1 MLCKHHHGEI
11 LTNFSLNSVAFP
23 LKDERGNAVEPFPV
37 LSWDVDDSSQIIRA
51 SFLLLLSAIFGGHY
65 KLPAIFGSLTDSMV
79 FHKKLIADRYKVM
92 AKQVTIIHQL
102 HEILHIS
109 LKNK

>member
-1 MLCKHHHGEI
+1 MNYQL
-11 LTNFSLNSVAFP
+11 F
-23 LKDERGNAVEPFPV
+23 
-37 LSWDVDDSSQIIRA
+37 
-51 SFLLLLSAIFGGHY
+51 
-65 KLPAIFGSLTDSMV
+65 FGSLTDSMV